1 MADFYTCLYI
11 TNQCINDCGYCGFN
25 RDQDLERV
33 TLTEEQIRAEA
44 RVIKDSG
51 IDNVILIGGTL
62 PEKSYGGLIVRGT
75 EILVEENLNPWIEFE
90 NLSLGLMEQ
99 LASAGATR
107 YILFQETY
115 DSGLFNK
122 LHQHNPLKN
131 DYHQRLEQVDLAVTA
146 GFKEVMIGSLFG
158 LSENVD
164 LEIEGL
170 VKHVERINAD
180 VSIAVPT
187 LKPESSFQVDLKQI
201 VLELR
206 TLLPEVPL
214 ALSSRETPELRN
226 KLFPHVEYIGT
237 GGVTFPGGRTVHRDK
252 IEQGQFPLYDQR
264 SAEEIKRCLSNI

>member
-1 MADFYTCLYI
+1 MVEFYTCLYI
-11 TNQCINDCGYCGFN
+11 TNQCLNACSYCGFS
-25 RDQDLERV
+25 RDKDLERV
-33 TLTEEQIRAEA
+33 ILTEEQIRAEA

-51 IDNVILIGGTL
+51 VDNVILIGGTL

-75 EILVEENLNPWIEFE
+75 EILLEENLNSWIEFE

-99 LASAGATR
+99 LVVAGATR

-131 DYHQRLEQVDLAVTA
+131 DYYQRLGQVDLAIAA

-164 LEIEGL
+164 LEIDGL
-170 VKHVERINAD
+170 VKHVERISAD

-187 LKPESSFQVDLKQI
+187 LKDNFPVDLVQI
-201 VLELR
+201 VLELKKQ
-206 TLLPEVPL
+206 LPRVPL
-214 ALSSRETPELRN
+214 AFSNRETSELRN
-226 KLFPHVEYIGT
+226 KLFPYVDYIGT
-237 GGVTFPGGRTVHRDK
+237 GGVTFPGGRTIHKDK
-252 IEQGQFPLYDQR
+252 VNQGQFSLFDQR
-264 SAEEIKRCLSNI
+264 TPEKIKEFLSNI